1 MRILVLADEPVQR
14 LWNGYGMDTLR
25 EADLILSCGDLPAA
39 YLSYIT
45 CFTSAPVVYVHGN
58 HDQYYDQKP
67 PEGCICAEG
76 HVVLARGI
84 RILGLGGSMRYR
96 PEVPT
101 MFSEREMADR
111 IRALRRE
118 LKGTGGFDLL
128 LTHSPVAGLGDQED
142 LPHRGFECFKP
153 LLNQYRPRVMFHGHV
168 HQAYSGAGFVRERE
182 WDGIPVINACGSFQW
197 EWPDEWRIENPPTPR
212 ALRKMV
218 KRSRPGE
225 EFEHF

>member
-1 MRILVLADEPVQR
+1 MRILVLADEPVSR
-14 LWNGYGMDTLR
+14 LWNGFGMDTLR
-25 EADLILSCGDLPAA
+25 SADLILSCGDLPSS
-39 YLSYIT
+39 YLNYMT
-45 CFTSAPVVYVHGN
+45 CFSSAPVVYVHGN
-58 HDQYYDQKP
+58 HDRGYENAP
-67 PEGCICAEG
+67 PEGCINAEG
-76 HVVLARGI
+76 HVVLVRGI
-84 RILGLGGSMRYR
+84 RILGLGGSMRYH
-96 PEVPT
+96 PDNPC
-101 MFSEREMADR
+101 MFTEEEMALR
-111 IRALRRE
+111 IRRLQRE
-118 LKGTGGFDLL
+118 LKKTGGFDLL
-128 LTHSPVAGLGDQED
+128 LAHSPPAGLGDQPD

-153 LLNQYRPRVMFHGHV
+153 LLSRYRPRVMFHGHV